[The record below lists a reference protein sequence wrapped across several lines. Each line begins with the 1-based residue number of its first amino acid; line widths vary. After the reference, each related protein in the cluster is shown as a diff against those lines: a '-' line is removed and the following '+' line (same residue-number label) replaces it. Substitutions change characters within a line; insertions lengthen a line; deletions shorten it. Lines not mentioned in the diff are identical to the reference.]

1 MLSSNWLVL
10 KANLTYLHQVT
21 FFLLYAHVVTLGFP
35 GGTSGKVPA
44 CQCRGPKRHG
54 FNPCVGKI
62 PWRSAW
68 QLPCILAWRI
78 PWTEEPGGLQ
88 SKGSQSWTRLKRLS
102 MHTHVYFKEIF
113 WCLDLKK
120 SVFKKFSINS
130 L

>member
-62 PWRSAW
+62 PWTRKW
-68 QLPCILAWRI
+68 QPTLVFLHGEFHGQKNLAGYN
-78 PWTEEPGGLQ
+78 PWGCKELDTTE
-88 SKGSQSWTRLKRLS
+88 
-102 MHTHVYFKEIF
+102 
-113 WCLDLKK
+113 
-120 SVFKKFSINS
+120 
-130 L
+130 

>member
-54 FNPCVGKI
+54 FNPGVGKI

-68 QLPCILAWRI
+68 QLPLVFL
-78 PWTEEPGGLQ
+78 PGESHGQRSLVGCVP
-88 SKGSQSWTRLKRLS
+88 KGRRVG
-102 MHTHVYFKEIF
+102 H
-113 WCLDLKK
+113 D
-120 SVFKKFSINS
+120 
-130 L
+130 